1 MDVTMQER
9 SEFIEPPETADV
21 PAEPPTLFLAALATG
36 CVLELIWPLGPGL
49 ANGTWKPVAIGLFF
63 ALLGVFFGWRSVVR
77 FNEAETSFIIHEPTN
92 ALVTVG
98 IYRLSRNPIYIGL
111 VTLYFGLS
119 LMLTS
124 VWCLILLPVL
134 VGVLQKTVIERE
146 EAFLEAKFGS
156 AYTDYKA
163 SVPRWL

>member
-1 MDVTMQER
+1 MQER
-9 SEFIEPPETADV
+9 SEHIEPPDVADV
-21 PAEPPTLFLAALATG
+21 PTEPPTLFLSALAAG

-49 ANGTWKPVAIGLFF
+49 ASGTWKPVAIGLFF
-63 ALLGVFFGWRSVVR
+63 ALLGVFFGWRSVAR

-92 ALVTVG
+92 ALVTAG

-146 EAFLEAKFGS
+146 EAFLEGKFGD

-163 SVPRWL
+163 TVPRWL